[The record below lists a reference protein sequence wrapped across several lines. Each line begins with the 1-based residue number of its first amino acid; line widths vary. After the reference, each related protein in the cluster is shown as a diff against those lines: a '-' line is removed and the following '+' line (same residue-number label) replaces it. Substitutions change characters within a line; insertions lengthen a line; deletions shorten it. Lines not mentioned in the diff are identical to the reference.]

1 MTKAATP
8 RRVVHHTTVV
18 ERRFDAVPAR
28 VFAAWADA
36 AERVKWDWPGEDWE
50 LAELKQT
57 FRVGGRESARF
68 GPKGHPDFWNDG
80 RYLDIVANV
89 RIVSAGTMHE
99 GEARISATL
108 CTIEFHADGAGT
120 RLAVTDQS
128 AFLDGRESPKER
140 RSGWGTIFDRLEK
153 YLASTQEKHDER
165 GR

>member
-1 MTKAATP
+1 MATTP
-8 RRVVHHTTVV
+8 HSVVHHTTVV
-18 ERRFDAVPAR
+18 ERRFDAPPSR

-68 GPKGHPDFWNDG
+68 GPKGQHVFWNDG
-80 RYLDIVANV
+80 RYLDIVRDQ

-99 GEARISATL
+99 GKTRISVTL

-120 RLAVTDQS
+120 RLALTDQS

-140 RSGWGTIFDRLEK
+140 RSGWGTVLERLEK
-153 YLASTQEKHDER
+153 YLASTR
-165 GR
+165 GKTR